1 MMETKEVT
9 NTQPVMAGETMNGVV
24 TWFSNAKG
32 FGFVKPHDGSEDVFV
47 HISVVQTA
55 GLQSLRDGATLSCI
69 VGPGKKGRQ
78 VVQITQVDN
87 STATG
92 PAITPRLHTRDN
104 EYYPPI
110 PEGEE
115 GDPGSGVVKWF
126 NITKGFGFIA
136 PDNGG
141 KDVFLH
147 ASVVRRAGYV
157 DVQAGQRVN
166 YTAIDRE
173 KGPEARTVSMV

>member
-1 MMETKEVT
+1 MMETTELT
-9 NTQPVMAGETMNGVV
+9 NAQPMVGGDAMVGVV

-32 FGFVKPHDGSEDVFV
+32 FGFVKPNDGTEDVFV
-47 HISVVQTA
+47 HISVVQTS
-55 GLQSLRDGATLSCI
+55 GLTSLRDGSTINCL

-78 VVQITQVDN
+78 VVHINQVDN

-92 PAITPRLHTRDN
+92 PVAAPRSFNRES
-104 EYYPPI
+104 EYFPPI

-115 GDPGSGVVKWF
+115 GEPGSGIVKWF

-136 PDNGG
+136 PDSGG

-166 YTAIDRE
+166 YTAIDRD
-173 KGPEARTVSMV
+173 KGPEARTMTMS